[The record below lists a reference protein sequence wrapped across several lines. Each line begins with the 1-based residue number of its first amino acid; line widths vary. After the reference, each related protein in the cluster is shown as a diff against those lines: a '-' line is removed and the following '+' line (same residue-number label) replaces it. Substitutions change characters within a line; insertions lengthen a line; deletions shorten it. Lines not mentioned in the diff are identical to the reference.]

1 MCTGIYGQLFSNFVY
16 TLTAMIR
23 FPKHIATVLAIA
35 TALSA
40 CSDSKPKGSGPIVLG
55 DSSMIVTETDKQQL
69 TDLVADLT
77 PTITPTADPDAP
89 APADTPANTQTATAQ
104 PAPQPQP
111 QQEAANGNGLR
122 AEFREVTISISGVEV
137 KQAGNKNLQNA
148 NGAVYTLTGGKLNG
162 ARITVQGGTVTKVSQ
177 RYQSVVMVNTSSGDL
192 PLDNLS
198 ITSRWD
204 DLKGGNGS
212 YSITGLDAGSLEYA
226 DANANTI
233 RNAVERAARRH
244 RMSRAKMKDLLD
256 DVRRVRSV
264 NQKPLHGELRSA
276 MWKIDGKD
284 ANGRLFSK
292 QIRIDIPM

>member
-1 MCTGIYGQLFSNFVY
+1 
-16 TLTAMIR
+16 MIR
-23 FPKHIATVLAIA
+23 FPKHIATVLTFA

-40 CSDSKPKGSGPIVLG
+40 CSENKPTGSGPIVLG

-89 APADTPANTQTATAQ
+89 ADTPANTQTAAATPPP
-104 PAPQPQP
+104 PA
-111 QQEAANGNGLR
+111 QQETASGNGLR
-122 AEFREVTISISGVEV
+122 AAFKEVTISISGIEV

-177 RYQSVVMVNTSSGDL
+177 RYQSVVMVNTSSGDW

-212 YSITGLDAGSLEYA
+212 YTITGLDAGSLEYA

-233 RNAVERAARRH
+233 RNAVERAARRR
-244 RMSRAKMKDLLD
+244 RMSRANMNDLMD
-256 DVRRVRSV
+256 DVRKVRSV